1 MDEKLRSALENVPRS
16 YKDFVNGV
24 IRQLKG
30 NDDAKEKLLN
40 HIEQNPDEQTGKV
53 LEYIYDVLLAS

>member
-1 MDEKLRSALENVPRS
+1 MDEKLRSMLEKVPRS
-16 YKDFVNGV
+16 YEDFVNGV

-30 NDDAKEKLLN
+30 NNEAKEKLIH
-40 HIEQNPDEQTGKV
+40 HIEQNPEEQTGKV